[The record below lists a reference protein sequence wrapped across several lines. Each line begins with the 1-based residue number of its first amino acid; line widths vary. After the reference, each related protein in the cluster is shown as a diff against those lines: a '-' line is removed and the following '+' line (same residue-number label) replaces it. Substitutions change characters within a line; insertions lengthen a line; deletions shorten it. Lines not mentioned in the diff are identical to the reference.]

1 MDPDALEQKTH
12 GQDAKGNDPLSN
24 SSVLKDAQA
33 LGNELRGLILARLQL
48 AILETQQAG
57 NSLLIMLIA
66 GVIIAILLGSAW
78 LGLMAVAAVWLVENG
93 VVMAS
98 SAILLAVALNLLL
111 AIILCGVIRSKSRNL
126 QFPATLRALKPKSP
140 ESPNTEKL

>member
-12 GQDAKGNDPLSN
+12 EQDAKGNDPLSN
-24 SSVLKDAQA
+24 FGIFKDGQA
-33 LGNELRGLILARLQL
+33 LWYELRGLILARFQL

-57 NSLLIMLIA
+57 NSLVTMLIA

-78 LGLMAVAAVWLVENG
+78 LGLVAAAAVWLVENN

-111 AIILCGVIRSKSRNL
+111 AIILCGVIRCKSRNL
-126 QFPATLRALKPKSP
+126 QFPATLRALEPKSP